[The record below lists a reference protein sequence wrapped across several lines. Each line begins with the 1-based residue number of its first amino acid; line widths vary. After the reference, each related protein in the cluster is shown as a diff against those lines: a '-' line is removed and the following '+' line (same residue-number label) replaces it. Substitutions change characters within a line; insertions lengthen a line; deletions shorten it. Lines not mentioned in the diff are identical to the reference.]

1 MPKNKREKTK
11 YPGVFYIDVE
21 DKGRV
26 ERFYYIRYKF
36 TGKTIEEK
44 MEPKFNSAAKASKVR
59 ALRAIGKEP
68 SNKARREQAR
78 AEKLATAEKMT
89 IDKLWGVYKE
99 NRERSKGFRTDE
111 SRYNLYLKD
120 DFGEKEPHEIIRL
133 DTDRLRINLLK
144 KKKPQTAK
152 HVFTLLKRI
161 VNFGVS
167 RELCKPLSFKIA
179 TIKVDNEKTEDL
191 SADQLKALLTA
202 INASTDIQAA
212 NIMRLALFTGMR
224 RGEMFKLKWSDVD
237 FERGFIFIRDPKG
250 GVNQKIP
257 LNEQARAVLESHPR
271 LAENVFVR
279 TEKNAEGKI
288 EYFTFNSITERV
300 NTIKA
305 AAKLPADFRA
315 LHGLRHTYASMLA
328 SSGAVDLYT
337 LQKLLTHKSSKM
349 TQRYAHLHDDALIKA
364 ASFAGKLM
372 IETSTP
378 GNNNVVELNTG
389 GQDQ

>member
-26 ERFYYIRYKF
+26 ERFHYIRYKIN
-36 TGKTIEEK
+36 GRIIEEK
-44 MEPKFNSAAKASKVR
+44 VGPKFNTPAKAAKIR
-59 ALRAIGKEP
+59 ALRATGKEL
-68 SNKARREQAR
+68 SNNARREKAR
-78 AEKLATAEKMT
+78 AEKLATAERMT
-89 IDKLWGVYKE
+89 IDKLWNVYKE

-133 DTDRLRINLLK
+133 ETDRLRINLLK
-144 KKKPQTAK
+144 KKKPQTVK

-167 RELCKPLSFKIA
+167 RELCKALSFKIG

-191 SADQLKALLTA
+191 NADQLKALLTA
-202 INASTDIQAA
+202 IKNSSDIQAA

-224 RGEMFKLKWSDVD
+224 RGEMFKLKWNDVD

-250 GVNQKIP
+250 GLNQKIP

-271 LAENVFVR
+271 HAENVFVR
-279 TEKNAEGKI
+279 KEKTDEGTI
-288 EYFTFNSITERV
+288 EYYPFNDIKERV
-300 NTIKA
+300 NKIKD
-305 AAKLPADFRA
+305 AAKIPADFRA

-337 LQKLLTHKSSKM
+337 LQKLLTHKSAKM

-364 ASFAGKLM
+364 ASFAGKL
-372 IETSTP
+372 IKDAATAEES
-378 GNNNVVELNTG
+378 NAEVNAK
-389 GQDQ
+389 

>member
-1 MPKNKREKTK
+1 MPKQTRYKTK
-11 YPGVFYIDVE
+11 KEGVYYITSGRDKIFYI
-21 DKGRV
+21 
-26 ERFYYIRYKF
+26 YYRKD
-36 TGKTIEEK
+36 GKQIEEK
-44 MEPKFNSAAKASKVR
+44 AGKQSGGMTPAKASLK
-59 ALRAIGKEP
+59 RAIRISGKEMP
-68 SNKARREQAR
+68 NAARRELEK

-89 IDKLWGVYKE
+89 IEKLWAVYKE

-133 DTDRLRINLLK
+133 ETDRLRINLLK
-144 KKKPQTAK
+144 KKKPQTVK

-161 VNFGVS
+161 INFGVS
-167 RELCKPLSFKIA
+167 RELCKALSFKIG

-191 SADQLKALLTA
+191 NPDQLKALITA

-212 NIMRLALFTGMR
+212 NIMKLALFTGMR
-224 RGEMFKLKWSDVD
+224 RGEMFKLKWDDVD

-250 GVNQKIP
+250 GLNQKIP

-271 LAENVFVR
+271 HAENVFVR
-279 TEKNAEGKI
+279 TEKNAEGTI
-288 EYFTFNSITERV
+288 QYFTFNSITERV
-300 NTIKA
+300 NTIKK

-378 GNNNVVELNTG
+378 GQDNVVELNTG
-389 GQDQ
+389 EQDQ

>member
-1 MPKNKREKTK
+1 LRA
-11 YPGVFYIDVE
+11 
-21 DKGRV
+21 
-26 ERFYYIRYKF
+26 
-36 TGKTIEEK
+36 TGKE
-44 MEPKFNSAAKASKVR
+44 
-59 ALRAIGKEP
+59 L
-68 SNKARREQAR
+68 SNNARREKAR
-78 AEKLATAEKMT
+78 AEKLATAERMT
-89 IDKLWGVYKE
+89 IDKLWNVYKE

-133 DTDRLRINLLK
+133 ETDRLRINLLK
-144 KKKPQTAK
+144 KKKPQTVK

-167 RELCKPLSFKIA
+167 RELCKALSFKIG

-191 SADQLKALLTA
+191 NADQLKALLTA
-202 INASTDIQAA
+202 IKNSSDIQAA

-224 RGEMFKLKWSDVD
+224 RGEMFKLKWNDVD

-250 GVNQKIP
+250 GLNQKIP

-271 LAENVFVR
+271 HAENVFVR
-279 TEKNAEGKI
+279 KEKTDEGTI
-288 EYFTFNSITERV
+288 EYYPFNDIKERV
-300 NTIKA
+300 NKIKD
-305 AAKLPADFRA
+305 AAKIPADFRA

-337 LQKLLTHKSSKM
+337 LQKLLTHKSAKM

-364 ASFAGKLM
+364 ASFAGKL
-372 IETSTP
+372 IKDAATAEES
-378 GNNNVVELNTG
+378 NAEVNAK
-389 GQDQ
+389 